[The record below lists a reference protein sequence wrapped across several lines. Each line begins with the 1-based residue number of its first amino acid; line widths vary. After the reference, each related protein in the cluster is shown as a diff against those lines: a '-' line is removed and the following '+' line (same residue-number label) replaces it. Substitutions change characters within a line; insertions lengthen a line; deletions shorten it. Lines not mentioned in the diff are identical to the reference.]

1 MLYIFYFADL
11 QQIFKI
17 NKIIYNALSNNGLD
31 FLRET
36 VCCFL
41 QLRPNCRHGIIKTK
55 SVPVGLRTL
64 LFAICH

>member
-31 FLRET
+31 FFCAKPCVAFYNYAPIADMAL
-36 VCCFL
+36 
-41 QLRPNCRHGIIKTK
+41 
-55 SVPVGLRTL
+55 
-64 LFAICH
+64 